1 MYIFIF
7 HFLYIHIVTFTIP
20 SIQKNKSGFATYYH
34 MKLLLIFRK
43 YRERYFLHNK
53 KPIQHDL
60 LNGLLI
66 WFFEFHRS
74 NLRFIVSGFVPVT
87 LTYYFFGLYLLFW
100 NIVSYYRRLHVISLV
115 CTSLF
120 LFCSETADQVFQ

>member
-1 MYIFIF
+1 MILDRQCCVRIHRLCKQLDTYPLNV
-7 HFLYIHIVTFTIP
+7 HF
-20 SIQKNKSGFATYYH
+20 
-34 MKLLLIFRK
+34 
-43 YRERYFLHNK
+43 YFPLFVHSYSNIYDHQYKIK

-115 CTSLF
+115 FTSLF
-120 LFCSETADQVFQ
+120 LLCSETADQVFQ

>member
-1 MYIFIF
+1 MILDRQCCVHVHRLCKQLDTYPLIV
-7 HFLYIHIVTFTIP
+7 HF
-20 SIQKNKSGFATYYH
+20 
-34 MKLLLIFRK
+34 
-43 YRERYFLHNK
+43 YFPLSVHSYSNIYDHQYKIK

-115 CTSLF
+115 FTSLF
-120 LFCSETADQVFQ
+120 LLCSETADQVFQ

>member
-1 MYIFIF
+1 MILDRQCCVHVHRLCKQLDTYPLAVHFYFPLSVHSYSNIYDHQYI
-7 HFLYIHIVTFTIP
+7 
-20 SIQKNKSGFATYYH
+20 
-34 MKLLLIFRK
+34 M
-43 YRERYFLHNK
+43 K